1 MTVSA
6 ASVLL
11 VESHPFVAMAVE
23 DQLTEAGFANIKVAS
38 SCVEARA
45 FLKRHR
51 PDVVVLD
58 TELVDGSAKGVAR
71 TLIKT
76 GIPFVVHSG
85 GWLISDECHPSFAR
99 GRWLSKPCRPGEL
112 AQNIRECL
120 PAA

>member
-23 DQLTEAGFANIKVAS
+23 DQLTEAGFENIKVAS

-58 TELVDGSAKGVAR
+58 TELVDGSAKGVAQ

-85 GWLISDECHPSFAR
+85 GWLISDECDPSFAR

-120 PAA
+120 LAA